1 MVNQMNKVR
10 KNLTRSLRAKK
21 HGFKAS
27 RHLHPA
33 GLVSL
38 SNATILTAID
48 SLNSQISESI
58 NVLPLEMT
66 AAADASSLTA
76 TDQNALWREVRKVE
90 KKEQAVRS
98 GKLGKNNS
106 IINPILLSKK
116 KVRRMRTR
124 EKYNAQREAGN
135 HSGAAMDV
143 EMMDAPPA
151 AAHPPPPPSHT
162 TPPANPSGAGTT
174 LGGPR

>member
-38 SNATILTAID
+38 SNTTILTAID
-48 SLNSQISESI
+48 SLNSQVSESL

-66 AAADASSLTA
+66 AAADAPS
-76 TDQNALWREVRKVE
+76 DPNALWREVRKVE

-124 EKYNAQREAGN
+124 EKYNAQREAGI

-162 TPPANPSGAGTT
+162 TTTPPPANPSGAGTT
-174 LGGPR
+174 LGAPR